1 MSCIMEQINSINIKE
16 FPVSKFG
23 LQSNCSDLKKYPF
36 DNDHTLQLKKGMNG
50 GTFKS
55 EKNATYLLSISYN
68 ITKKW
73 LNLFNFNNLHNMAKI
88 MGLFYKPNIRTQSL
102 IKSPTLNLQLLS
114 YLISID
120 CMGA

>member
-1 MSCIMEQINSINIKE
+1 MSYIIEQINHFNGE
-16 FPVSKFG
+16 EVQKFKFM
-23 LQSNCSDLKKYPF
+23 LQSNSSSYHYSYDPF
-36 DNDHTLQLKKGMNG
+36 LQVKKGMEG

-55 EKNATYLLSISYN
+55 EKNATYLLSISYSF
-68 ITKKW
+68 TKKCP
-73 LNLFNFNNLHNMAKI
+73 NLFNFNNLHDMTKI
-88 MGLFYKPNIRTQSL
+88 VGLFYKPNIRTQSL